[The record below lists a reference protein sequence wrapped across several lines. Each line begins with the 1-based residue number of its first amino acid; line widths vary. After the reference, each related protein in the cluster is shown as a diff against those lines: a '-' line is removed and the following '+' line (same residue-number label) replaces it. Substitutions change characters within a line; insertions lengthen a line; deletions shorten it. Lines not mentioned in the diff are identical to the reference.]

1 MKENFKVAFVS
12 NDAKNIVGAFGSSK
26 YFAIYSIEN
35 GEVVNKE
42 IREVYKDKVTDEVK
56 SIAGN
61 NNGMGVGKISLSVMD
76 PAKEKHMK
84 MAKSIA
90 DCNVVVARKM
100 CENAWDSV
108 LQFKMTPYRTKNR
121 NFEESVQQII
131 DGSMESVPLN

>member
-26 YFAIYSIEN
+26 YFAIYTVEN
-35 GEVVNKE
+35 GEVVNTE
-42 IREVYKDKVTDEVK
+42 FREVYKDKVTDEVK
-56 SIAGN
+56 SLTSN
-61 NNGMGVGKISLSVMD
+61 NTGMGLGKISLSVMD

-108 LQFKMTPYRTKNR
+108 LQFNMTPYRTKNR
-121 NFEESVQQII
+121 DFDQSIQQII
-131 DGSMESVPLN
+131 DGTMESIPNN